1 MRILVA
7 HASAHGST
15 AEIARRIADVLRKE
29 GSSVDVGPMEQQ
41 DGLGD
46 YDAVVLGSA
55 VHDQDWLPVATAF
68 VHRHQAVLRTRPV
81 WLSSVGMSA
90 ALPRIL
96 RGPARRAQNRR
107 LAASLREVVHPRG
120 HLLLSGVAQAE
131 QLPGWAGLLLRGTGG
146 RFGDHRD
153 WPRIEAWARDIAGAL
168 RTTTRGG

>member
-1 MRILVA
+1 M
-7 HASAHGST
+7 
-15 AEIARRIADVLRKE
+15 
-29 GSSVDVGPMEQQ
+29 
-41 DGLGD
+41 
-46 YDAVVLGSA
+46 
-55 VHDQDWLPVATAF
+55 WLF
-68 VHRHQAVLRTRPV
+68 
-81 WLSSVGMSA
+81 SVGMSA

-153 WPRIEAWARDIAGAL
+153 WPRIEAWARDIAGTL

>member
-15 AEIARRIADVLRKE
+15 AEIARRIADVLRAE
-29 GSSVDVGPMEQQ
+29 GASVDVGPMSQH
-41 DGLGD
+41 DGPGD

-55 VHDQDWLPVATAF
+55 VHDQAWLPVATAY

-81 WLSSVGMSA
+81 WLFSVGMSA
-90 ALPRIL
+90 ALPRLL

-107 LAASLREVVHPRG
+107 LAAALREVVRPRG
-120 HLLLSGVAQAE
+120 HLLLSGVAQAD
-131 QLPGWAGLLLRGTGG
+131 QLPGWAGVLVRGIGG

-153 WPRIEAWARDIAGAL
+153 WPRIEAWARDIAGEL
-168 RTTTRGG
+168 TTTTRGG